1 MNKSDQILACRVLAD
16 DYLSGRWQKII
27 KTVCSLSD
35 SPTCDNCST
44 LSDFARLL
52 LSLVPAEI
60 LKEDWEPALLS
71 QRNSFTEA
79 RLRYCATHLLGA
91 CNNLACRNDQ
101 QYHYK
106 LHLFCISLGKL
117 LKSDDDFILIADVFS
132 FPDSLVSLSQSIRIF
147 YSAYSRRLRESFPE
161 QMTVVLGMHRSG
173 TSALTGLLGNLGI
186 AGPTD
191 ALGATENNLLGYWES
206 TSLVTSSDR
215 FLASQNSHW
224 STLYR
229 WSLGWWKSAAALDWI
244 DSYWHELQNAYNTKE
259 HFVLKDPRLC
269 ILIEG
274 MTPCL
279 VDSLLQLDFLLILRS
294 PVEVVIS
301 LCKAEEISPYDALN
315 LWIGSVLRAECIS
328 RPYSRNILTYYQLM
342 NRPQSILDSF
352 GLNWNQSFME
362 STLDQA
368 KSFLR
373 PSLYRTKIDNVR
385 EPFVATNPELTSLLE
400 LAEEIFDCFQQPIP
414 DIANTSERLTH
425 QWVEILADS
434 W

>member
-1 MNKSDQILACRVLAD
+1 MNKTDQILACRVLAD

-27 KTVCSLSD
+27 KPVCSLND
-35 SPTCDNCST
+35 SATCDNSST
-44 LSDFARLL
+44 LSDFVRLL
-52 LSLVPAEI
+52 ASLVPAEI
-60 LKEDWEPALLS
+60 LKEDWKPALLS
-71 QRNSFTEA
+71 HRTSFTEA
-79 RLRYCATHLLGA
+79 RLRYCATHLLCA

-101 QYHYK
+101 QYRYK

-244 DSYWHELQNAYNTKE
+244 DSYWHDLQNAYNTKE

-400 LAEEIFDCFQQPIP
+400 LAEEIFDCFQHATP
-414 DIANTSERLTH
+414 DIASISERLNY
-425 QWVEILADS
+425 QWVEILAGR
-434 W
+434 

>member
-71 QRNSFTEA
+71 HRNSFTEA

-101 QYHYK
+101 QYRYK

-147 YSAYSRRLRESFPE
+147 YSAYSRRLRESFPQ

-224 STLYR
+224 STLYY

-400 LAEEIFDCFQQPIP
+400 LAEEIFDCFQHATP
-414 DIANTSERLTH
+414 DIASISERLNY
-425 QWVEILADS
+425 QWVEILAGP
-434 W
+434 

>member
-1 MNKSDQILACRVLAD
+1 MNKTDQILACRVLAD

-35 SPTCDNCST
+35 SATCDNCST
-44 LSDFARLL
+44 LRDFARLL
-52 LSLVPAEI
+52 FSLVPAEI

-71 QRNSFTEA
+71 QRTSFTEA

-91 CNNLACRNDQ
+91 CSNLACRNDQ
-101 QYHYK
+101 QYRYK
-106 LHLFCISLGKL
+106 LQLFCITLGDL
-117 LKSDDDFILIADVFS
+117 LKSDADFILIADVFS
-132 FPDSLVSLSQSIRIF
+132 FPDSFVSLSRSIRIF
-147 YSAYSRRLRESFPE
+147 YSAYSRRLHESFPQ

-191 ALGATENNLLGYWES
+191 PLGATENNLLGYWES

-229 WSLGWWKSAAALDWI
+229 WSLGWWKSAAALEWI
-244 DSYWHELQNAYNTKE
+244 DSYWHDLQNAYNTKE

-274 MTPCL
+274 MIPCL
-279 VDSLLQLDFLLILRS
+279 VDSLLQLDFLLILR
-294 PVEVVIS
+294 PPAEVVIS

-328 RPYSRNILTYYQLM
+328 RPYSRNILTYSQLI

-352 GLNWNQSFME
+352 GLHWNQSFME
-362 STLDQA
+362 SRLDQA
-368 KSFLR
+368 ASFLR

-400 LAEEIFDCFQQPIP
+400 LAEEIFDCFQQPTP
-414 DIANTSERLTH
+414 DIANASERLNH
-425 QWVEILADS
+425 RWVEILADR
-434 W
+434 

>member
-1 MNKSDQILACRVLAD
+1 MNKTDQILACRVLAN
-16 DYLSGRWQKII
+16 DYLSGRWQKVTN
-27 KTVCSLSD
+27 TVRSLND
-35 SPTCDNCST
+35 SAECRNCST
-44 LSDFARLL
+44 FSDFARLL
-52 LSLVPAEI
+52 LSLSPSEI
-60 LKEDWEPALLS
+60 LKEDWKPALVP
-71 QRNSFTEA
+71 QRTSFTEA

-101 QYHYK
+101 QYRYK
-106 LHLFCISLGKL
+106 IQLFCISLSDL
-117 LKSDDDFILIADVFS
+117 LKADADFILIADVFS
-132 FPDSLVSLSQSIRIF
+132 LPDSFVSLSQSICIF
-147 YSAYSRRLRESFPE
+147 YLGYSRCLRKSFPQ

-186 AGPTD
+186 SGPTD
-191 ALGATENNLLGYWES
+191 PLGATENNLLGYWES

-215 FLASQNSHW
+215 FLTSQNSHW
-224 STLYR
+224 STLFH

-244 DSYWHELQNAYNTKE
+244 DSYWHDLQNAYNTNE

-269 ILIEG
+269 ILFEG
-274 MTPCL
+274 MIPCL

-301 LCKAEEISPYDALN
+301 LCKAEVISPYDALN

-400 LAEEIFDCFQQPIP
+400 LAEEIFDCFQHATP
-414 DIANTSERLTH
+414 DIASISERLNY
-425 QWVEILADS
+425 QWVEILAGR
-434 W
+434 

>member
-1 MNKSDQILACRVLAD
+1 M
-16 DYLSGRWQKII
+16 
-27 KTVCSLSD
+27 
-35 SPTCDNCST
+35 
-44 LSDFARLL
+44 
-52 LSLVPAEI
+52 
-60 LKEDWEPALLS
+60 
-71 QRNSFTEA
+71 
-79 RLRYCATHLLGA
+79 
-91 CNNLACRNDQ
+91 
-101 QYHYK
+101 
-106 LHLFCISLGKL
+106 
-117 LKSDDDFILIADVFS
+117 
-132 FPDSLVSLSQSIRIF
+132 
-147 YSAYSRRLRESFPE
+147 
-161 QMTVVLGMHRSG
+161 
-173 TSALTGLLGNLGI
+173 
-186 AGPTD
+186 
-191 ALGATENNLLGYWES
+191 GYWES

-215 FLASQNSHW
+215 FLACQNSHW

-229 WSLGWWKSAAALDWI
+229 WSLGWWKSAAALEWI
-244 DSYWHELQNAYNTKE
+244 DSYWHDLQNAYNTKE

-385 EPFVATNPELTSLLE
+385 EPFLATNPELTSLLE
-400 LAEEIFDCFQQPIP
+400 LAEEIFDCFQHATP
-414 DIANTSERLTH
+414 DIASISERLNY
-425 QWVEILADS
+425 QWVEILAGR
-434 W
+434 

>member
-1 MNKSDQILACRVLAD
+1 M
-16 DYLSGRWQKII
+16 
-27 KTVCSLSD
+27 
-35 SPTCDNCST
+35 
-44 LSDFARLL
+44 
-52 LSLVPAEI
+52 
-60 LKEDWEPALLS
+60 
-71 QRNSFTEA
+71 
-79 RLRYCATHLLGA
+79 
-91 CNNLACRNDQ
+91 
-101 QYHYK
+101 
-106 LHLFCISLGKL
+106 
-117 LKSDDDFILIADVFS
+117 
-132 FPDSLVSLSQSIRIF
+132 
-147 YSAYSRRLRESFPE
+147 
-161 QMTVVLGMHRSG
+161 
-173 TSALTGLLGNLGI
+173 
-186 AGPTD
+186 
-191 ALGATENNLLGYWES
+191 ES

-244 DSYWHELQNAYNTKE
+244 DSYWHDLQNAYNTKE

-368 KSFLR
+368 KSFIR
-373 PSLYRTKIDNVR
+373 PSLY
-385 EPFVATNPELTSLLE
+385 LSL
-400 LAEEIFDCFQQPIP
+400 IHI
-414 DIANTSERLTH
+414 
-425 QWVEILADS
+425 
-434 W
+434 

>member
-101 QYHYK
+101 QYRYK

-244 DSYWHELQNAYNTKE
+244 DSYWHDLQNAYNTKE

-400 LAEEIFDCFQQPIP
+400 LAEEIFDCFQHATP
-414 DIANTSERLTH
+414 DIASISERLNY
-425 QWVEILADS
+425 QWVEILAGR
-434 W
+434 

>member
-1 MNKSDQILACRVLAD
+1 M
-16 DYLSGRWQKII
+16 
-27 KTVCSLSD
+27 
-35 SPTCDNCST
+35 
-44 LSDFARLL
+44 
-52 LSLVPAEI
+52 
-60 LKEDWEPALLS
+60 
-71 QRNSFTEA
+71 
-79 RLRYCATHLLGA
+79 
-91 CNNLACRNDQ
+91 
-101 QYHYK
+101 
-106 LHLFCISLGKL
+106 
-117 LKSDDDFILIADVFS
+117 
-132 FPDSLVSLSQSIRIF
+132 
-147 YSAYSRRLRESFPE
+147 
-161 QMTVVLGMHRSG
+161 
-173 TSALTGLLGNLGI
+173 
-186 AGPTD
+186 
-191 ALGATENNLLGYWES
+191 
-206 TSLVTSSDR
+206 
-215 FLASQNSHW
+215 
-224 STLYR
+224 
-229 WSLGWWKSAAALDWI
+229 
-244 DSYWHELQNAYNTKE
+244 
-259 HFVLKDPRLC
+259 KDPRLC

-400 LAEEIFDCFQQPIP
+400 LAEEIFDCFQHATP
-414 DIANTSERLTH
+414 DIASISERLNY
-425 QWVEILADS
+425 QWVEILAGR
-434 W
+434 

>member
-1 MNKSDQILACRVLAD
+1 MNKTDQILACRVLAD

-101 QYHYK
+101 QYRYK
-106 LHLFCISLGKL
+106 LQLFCITLGDL
-117 LKSDDDFILIADVFS
+117 LKSDADFILIADVFS
-132 FPDSLVSLSQSIRIF
+132 FPDSFVSLSRSIRIF
-147 YSAYSRRLRESFPE
+147 YSAYSRRLHKSFPQ

-224 STLYR
+224 STLYY

-244 DSYWHELQNAYNTKE
+244 DSYWHDLQNAYNTKE

-385 EPFVATNPELTSLLE
+385 EPFVATNPELSSLLE
-400 LAEEIFDCFQQPIP
+400 LAEEIFDCFQHATP
-414 DIANTSERLTH
+414 DIASISERLNY
-425 QWVEILADS
+425 QWVEILAGR
-434 W
+434 